1 MRFQSSELKNMLE
14 RLLRILRR
22 ILQYLFLEMMLL
34 LKYLIMIKEPMELFS
49 FFLKIPQIH
58 LRSAIHNIS
67 VNCCILMLQVTPNI
81 GINEASFMIRVKD
94 AAKLDYEKVR
104 LFNLSLVAR
113 EVVENGRESRVAV
126 TIHVRDQNDNRPM
139 FSLSKYEVW
148 IKEDLSRGHGI
159 INIAAKDLD
168 SGVYGTPGIM

>member
-1 MRFQSSELKNMLE
+1 MENSQRKTPVTFVGDVIAEVFDHDQGTNGTFQLLLE
-14 RLLRILRR
+14 DPTDSFEVRYS
-22 ILQYLFLEMMLL
+22 QYL
-34 LKYLIMIKEPMELFS
+34 
-49 FFLKIPQIH
+49 
-58 LRSAIHNIS
+58 
-67 VNCCILMLQVTPNI
+67 CCILILQVTPNI

-94 AAKLDYEKVR
+94 AAKLDFEKVR

-148 IKEDLSRGHGI
+148 IKENLSPGHGI

-168 SGVYGTPGIM
+168 SGVFGTPGIM